1 MAGLPHYS
9 IVPCCSNKG
18 QQETFFLIPLGVIK
32 NIENGVH
39 EYTGSEV
46 TLNGVTFTPGYC
58 YNIIFQGSAFEFY
71 PSSPVSDTFT
81 KLENNNCDNL
91 ECAPCVPCFELTS
104 CNGTSQ
110 NIIISNSQELYN
122 HYVNNNIVTLLGY
135 EGCWEIN
142 THEDCECAVSVT
154 VLTSHPSCQECLP
167 IVNYKFT
174 SCDNQSIIRYSTDD
188 YSAYVGKTVELEC
201 GGCWFVSEIDF
212 VPPSTQTIDIL
223 YTFDSCS
230 ACAKSY
236 YKLTNCTDDTQVIYT
251 DSVLNLQLPQIS
263 TFNANPDP
271 NPVPTNCNCIKVTY
285 ELQQTN
291 CDCISVTYKLIGE
304 EPVTVEVGSSEDG
317 NYYIEIESETYRV
330 EKYGSEWIVTDGGTQ
345 MFVAVASSGT
355 GNRVMTS
362 ENGIDWTI
370 QTSSANNQWKSIVYG
385 NGKFVAVSNSG
396 ANRVMYSDNGTT
408 WISASASENNEWNS
422 VTFGNGKFVAVSSNG
437 TNRVMYSTDGI
448 TWISATASEN
458 NVWNSVTFGNGLFV
472 AVSTDG
478 TNRVMISSDGVS
490 WTSYTASQNNTWR
503 SVTYGNGLFVAVSQ
517 DGTNRVMTSP
527 DGEIW
532 TNRTQSE
539 NNFWTAITYGN
550 GLFVAVAYLSGTNRV
565 MTSANGITWTSQ
577 SASENLNW
585 ISVTYGNGLFVAVA
599 YDGTNRVTT
608 SPNGTNWTSR
618 SDAGDNEWQSVTF
631 GGAEIYATLSNDTPC
646 PFGTYTL
653 SEGSIFESFSVEP
666 CEPNEPVTVE
676 VQEEDGSFTFD
687 GYELSCNGGVWS
699 VVGENPSGCTNEFAR
714 VTYTFEGDEYT
725 VDIPR
730 VGELNGESEY
740 IGFGNALANNGSE
753 WELITQ
759 HGEAFSDDL
768 EIWTSE
774 SLSDIS
780 IEFVTIP
787 NECLKVIIDGVEY
800 NLQYS
805 GIVNSKKSYFY
816 TLDIGLILSVGVN
829 WQGSNWLMLINHS
842 VLGIISYTLPSPL
855 DPPISTEWIG
865 EGLENVSTT
874 ACDCATTDPL
884 ATLTASCG
892 CAVGQYTIPN
902 DSIFTS
908 FVVELCSVPSNT
920 VISIQECPGCFIVEP
935 TRTPVNPVKVTL
947 VEVFTDCLD
956 CLPAPPQP
964 VVISQPKRK
973 IKPGYS
979 TPTCDIRTYEKI
991 TCKSSE
997 ILYKQVLQ
1005 LRYGISNC
1013 CPEEDEKWLIKKELI
1028 DLVSLIDPNYIC
1040 KPSTSCCNQPINDC
1054 GCNTLKTCNSQ

>member
-1 MAGLPHYS
+1 MAITYPKFM
-9 IVPCCSNKG
+9 ITPCCSSDG
-18 QQETFFLIPLGVIK
+18 VAIEDFISIGYEPIFDLLPGTFIYEGLEQTVNGIQFKPGHCYTIISLGSFSNLIGTIFNFASFNSVPV
-32 NIENGVH
+32 E
-39 EYTGSEV
+39 SCDS
-46 TLNGVTFTPGYC
+46 LNC
-58 YNIIFQGSAFEFY
+58 LS
-71 PSSPVSDTFT
+71 
-81 KLENNNCDNL
+81 CDN
-91 ECAPCVPCFELTS
+91 ESYCFELTS

-142 THEDCECAVSVT
+142 TYEDCECAVSVT
-154 VLTSHPSCQECLP
+154 VLTSHSSCQECLP

-230 ACAKSY
+230 ACAKTY

-251 DSVLNLQLPQIS
+251 DSVLNLQLPQVS

-304 EPVTVEVGSSEDG
+304 EPVTVEVGSSGVANER
-317 NYYIEIESETYRV
+317 NLYSIEINEITYNI
-330 EKYGSEWIVTDGGTQ
+330 YYNSSQWIVARQEGG
-345 MFVAVASSGT
+345 FEAES
-355 GNRVMTS
+355 
-362 ENGIDWTI
+362 
-370 QTSSANNQWKSIVYG
+370 
-385 NGKFVAVSNSG
+385 
-396 ANRVMYSDNGTT
+396 
-408 WISASASENNEWNS
+408 
-422 VTFGNGKFVAVSSNG
+422 
-437 TNRVMYSTDGI
+437 
-448 TWISATASEN
+448 
-458 NVWNSVTFGNGLFV
+458 
-472 AVSTDG
+472 
-478 TNRVMISSDGVS
+478 
-490 WTSYTASQNNTWR
+490 
-503 SVTYGNGLFVAVSQ
+503 
-517 DGTNRVMTSP
+517 
-527 DGEIW
+527 
-532 TNRTQSE
+532 
-539 NNFWTAITYGN
+539 
-550 GLFVAVAYLSGTNRV
+550 
-565 MTSANGITWTSQ
+565 
-577 SASENLNW
+577 
-585 ISVTYGNGLFVAVA
+585 
-599 YDGTNRVTT
+599 
-608 SPNGTNWTSR
+608 SPNV
-618 SDAGDNEWQSVTF
+618 D
-631 GGAEIYATLSNDTPC
+631 LC
-646 PFGTYTL
+646 PFVNFIL
-653 SEGSIFESFSVEP
+653 NEESIFESFSVAP

-714 VTYTFEGDEYT
+714 VTYTFEGEEYT

-730 VGELNGESEY
+730 MGGFNGESAYYYNENNY
-740 IGFGNALANNGSE
+740 LEFPGFWVLGTDNGTATS
-753 WELITQ
+753 T
-759 HGEAFSDDL
+759 DL
-768 EIWTSE
+768 TTWTSE
-774 SLSDIS
+774 DLSSIS
-780 IEFVTIP
+780 VQFVDLEANCLVVNINGQPYTIHQNSENTYRYQSDSTFVTFI
-787 NECLKVIIDGVEY
+787 LI
-800 NLQYS
+800 NLTL
-805 GIVNSKKSYFY
+805 G
-816 TLDIGLILSVGVN
+816 TLDISDEIGDSFEY
-829 WQGSNWLMLINHS
+829 S
-842 VLGIISYTLPSPL
+842 LPSPL

-884 ATLTASCG
+884 ATLIASCD
-892 CAVGQYTIPN
+892 CAVGQYTIPEN
-902 DSIFTS
+902 SVFTS

-979 TPTCDIRTYEKI
+979 VPTCDIHTYEKI
-991 TCKSSE
+991 TCKASE